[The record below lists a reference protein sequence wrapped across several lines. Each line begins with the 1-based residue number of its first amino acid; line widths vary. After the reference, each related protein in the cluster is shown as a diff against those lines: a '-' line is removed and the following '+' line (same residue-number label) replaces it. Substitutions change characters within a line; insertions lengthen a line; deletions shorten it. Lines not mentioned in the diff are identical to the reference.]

1 MVRKVQGQIIVPSP
15 VHEIPEGY
23 RLFNFILLL
32 KVSFV
37 KLYIHFFFVFLYYLH
52 LQGLS
57 SRILKVPFAF

>member
-37 KLYIHFFFVFLYYLH
+37 KLYIHFFLYFYTTYTF
-52 LQGLS
+52 
-57 SRILKVPFAF
+57 KVSALGS